1 MSDNNG
7 SYDFLPVEIANNIL
21 LRLPTK
27 SIITC
32 ICVCKTWKSI
42 IQNPTFISTHL
53 HLSINNNNKHHL
65 LFRFGSWTRESYALH
80 KDDDDDCTQ
89 HTRFA
94 FPLLVPELGPLNG
107 LSSLVGTCN
116 GLICFFNELSS
127 YEIDTFFLWNPCV
140 RRFVILPSPN
150 VTLRTHGELVRFIGF
165 GFGFDAKTKDY
176 KVVRLVTHWDNPK
189 FPKDRPVV
197 EVYSL
202 ATGEWRL
209 VSALPPLCT
218 LIDGFEHTS
227 FYFEPQRFVNGALHW
242 LAYHYTD
249 CFILAFDLGDEVFR
263 KILLP
268 EDPIPSHYPYA
279 SVSGYGDSIVFCHSM
294 SYSLDIWVM
303 KEYGVAS
310 SWTKVFSIPDPLRPG
325 EYIPRPRGFSRNGEV
340 VLIVGDK
347 WKLASMDL
355 ENQKM
360 KDLGID
366 SSMFSFVGS
375 YVESLVLLDKPANVA
390 VTY

>member
-1 MSDNNG
+1 MSDNNE

-32 ICVCKTWKSI
+32 ICVCKTWKSL

-53 HLSINNNNKHHL
+53 HLSINNNNNHHL
-65 LFRFGSWTRESYALH
+65 LFGFGSWTQESYALH
-80 KDDDDDCTQ
+80 NDDDDDCKQ
-89 HTRFA
+89 HTRFD

-107 LSSLVGTCN
+107 CLSLVGTCN

-150 VTLRTHGELVRFIGF
+150 GTLRTQVELVRYIGL
-165 GFGFDAKTKDY
+165 GFGFDAKTEDY
-176 KVVRLVTHWDNPK
+176 KVVRLVTHWDNPNI
-189 FPKDRPVV
+189 PSDRPVV

-202 ATGEWRL
+202 ATGEWRM
-209 VSALPPLCT
+209 VVALPPICT
-218 LIDGFEHTS
+218 LLEGFQS
-227 FYFEPQRFVNGALHW
+227 QRFVNGALHW
-242 LAYHYTD
+242 LAYRRTGDYD
-249 CFILAFDLGDEVFR
+249 IYCFILAFDLGDEVFR
-263 KILLP
+263 EILLP
-268 EDPIPSHYPYA
+268 EELSYTDCYV
-279 SVSGYGDSIVFCHSM
+279 SVYGNSIAFSRRK
-294 SYSLDIWVM
+294 SYSLNIWVM

-310 SWTKVFSIPDPLRPG
+310 SWTKVFTVPDQRAGVFIPL
-325 EYIPRPRGFSRNGEV
+325 PRGFRRNGEV
-340 VLIVGDK
+340 VLIVDDEGK
-347 WKLASMDL
+347 HVSMDL

-360 KDLGID
+360 KDLMID
-366 SSMFSFVGS
+366 SSVSSFIDS
-375 YVESLVLLDKPANVA
+375 YVESLLLLDKPANVA